1 MSDADQPP
9 ARVVFAENLRRA
21 RERAGLTQEKL
32 AWAAGLHQTEVGR
45 IEAGRRNPGLETI
58 IKLAH
63 GLGIPAA
70 ELLNGL

>member
-1 MSDADQPP
+1 MSDADQPA
-9 ARVVFAENLRRA
+9 ARLLFAQNLRRA

-45 IEAGRRNPGLETI
+45 IESGRRNPGLDTI
-58 IKLAH
+58 VKLAR

-70 ELLNGL
+70 ELLDGI